1 MFLLCLK
8 GGQKGRRYFSFPI
21 SAHRVACSVTPGS
34 LTLSL
39 AHLFYRMVFG
49 DSNIHESPAAHV
61 QSSRWCVETCP
72 RSGAE
77 HQRVLS
83 HAIDAGQSRTE
94 SRSAALRACSSQSA
108 RCAKAWPQSRIDQ
121 LCQLTSTDVL
131 TISRCFDSQLMC

>member
-39 AHLFYRMVFG
+39 ANLFYRTVFG
-49 DSNIHESPAAHV
+49 DSNLHESPAHV
-61 QSSRWCVETCP
+61 QSSLWCVETCP

-77 HQRVLS
+77 RQRVLS

-94 SRSAALRACSSQSA
+94 RPKRGSTGMQFTIRPLRKSVASIMDRPA
-108 RCAKAWPQSRIDQ
+108 VPANIN
-121 LCQLTSTDVL
+121 
-131 TISRCFDSQLMC
+131 

>member
-39 AHLFYRMVFG
+39 ANLFYRMVFG
-49 DSNIHESPAAHV
+49 DSNLHESPAAHV

-77 HQRVLS
+77 HQCVLS

-94 SRSAALRACSSQSA
+94 GPKRGSTGMQFTTRPLR
-108 RCAKAWPQSRIDQ
+108 KAWPQSRIDR
-121 LCQLTSTDVL
+121 LCQLISTDML
-131 TISRCFDSQLMC
+131 TISICSDNQPIL